1 MNSIFLRSAFIL
13 FSFAFATS
21 LQAAPPQ
28 ISAVSGSGPHP
39 QGTTSVTIE
48 IATDV
53 LSNCRLNT
61 VDDGN
66 PSQWTTLLTTSNN
79 LNHTSQVTLSNN
91 TDTARYIYCRNV
103 STGEVSSSFTFNI
116 TFTSSNNTPPTI
128 NTTTGSTE
136 VFEDSQYSYDVNA
149 TDAEDGT
156 TLTYSLVSPPSGMSI
171 NETTGLILWTPN
183 NDDVGDNAINIVVTD
198 SGGLTDSESFT
209 LNVVNVNDAP
219 VITSTDV
226 TIANEGSPYSYD
238 VDATD
243 PDLNDSLTYS
253 LNVKPSGMNI
263 DPITGLITWT
273 PTSAQVGSQSV
284 EIVVTDGDGATDQR
298 LFTITVDQANVAPE
312 IISNHILTATENVNY
327 VYDVEATDGNNN
339 DTLTFTLDS
348 NPPQMSIDPAS
359 GVINWLPGNSDVGQ
373 HNVTVTVS
381 DQSGLSDSESFVI
394 TVANVNGAP
403 VFGSNPILTGVEN
416 ELYSYDADATDDDS
430 GDVVTYRL
438 EIFPSGMSINAST
451 GVVSWTP
458 NSSQVG
464 DHDITIEATDLDG
477 LVTPHSYVL
486 TINSAVADVGPVRTY
501 ISGAGPL
508 AAGTTNTTMAISTD
522 VVATCRYNNV
532 DDNNPAGWT
541 TGFSSSNGTT
551 HTANITIVDGE
562 DTTRYIICKET
573 ASGIVNQ
580 IAYAFEI
587 TFETSNNQAPVFDS
601 TFISTATVDVEYIYD
616 VEASDPDAG
625 DTLTYSLLIN
635 PPSMSIDPNS
645 GLITWT
651 PTISDV
657 GDHSIL
663 IEVTDQGGLSETQPY
678 TLTVSEVS
686 NQAPTITAIADQTID
701 EDSTT
706 RSLDFT
712 VADAETSA
720 SSLTVTG
727 SSDNTGLIANTDI
740 VISGTDANRSVVV
753 TPLAN
758 ESGTANITLTVSDG
772 ELSST
777 ESFVVTVTAVNDVPT
792 ITSISNQTIS
802 EDSSTGSIAFT
813 VDDEETAAASL
824 TVTAIS
830 NNTGLVPS
838 SNIALSGT
846 GANRTVVVTPSPN
859 QSGSATV
866 TLTVSDGES
875 SADESFV
882 LTVNSVNDAPTI
894 TAVSDQTIDEDS
906 VTNSLSFT
914 IGDTETLAS
923 NLTVT
928 SSSSNT
934 TLVPS
939 NNISL
944 SGSDAN
950 RSVIVTPASNENGSA
965 TITLTVSD
973 GQLSSSETFVVTV
986 NSVND
991 LPTITSISNQ
1001 SIKQN
1006 EATGSLSFTVGDV
1019 ETTAASLTLSGSSNN
1034 TTLVPNS
1041 SIVFSGS
1048 GANRNVEITPASNQS
1063 GTATITIIVTDGNGG
1078 TQSTSFVLTV
1088 DAPPTVDAGA
1098 DQTVDI
1104 NANVTL
1110 TASASDVDGTIAT
1123 YSWVQDENGAPTI
1136 TLDPNDTDVLSFT
1149 APSVSKNT
1157 VFSFTVT
1164 VTDNSGQPA
1173 SDTVEVT
1180 VLGVVPDWGKSTPLT
1195 IADAAPVSPIIL
1207 DHDIVGALEGQA
1219 SVSGGAANY
1228 TIPIALPPGRA
1239 GMQPSVSLNYSSRS
1253 GNGIAGIGW
1262 SLGVGSSIHRCGQIA
1277 AVNGEL
1283 NFGVTYDADEDR
1295 LCLDGKR
1302 LIVTSG
1308 GYGVGGAIYRTE
1320 LDTFVK
1326 VVQSGGI
1333 NSASSSFTVYH
1344 KNGRIGYYG
1353 SDANSRHSA
1362 DGRTENLSWAIA
1374 REEDQSSNSIIYNY
1388 ATYGLGEHLLE
1399 SIEYTGVGA
1408 NAGDRMV
1415 EFNYQTGARSDRS
1428 FSYLAGGKTE
1438 RTKLLESIS
1447 TSYNGAPIRNY
1458 YLNYAASESDTSER
1472 TILDSVQECAVE
1484 NGVDVCLPATQF
1496 DTFTPAIAW
1505 DAELSGDGTGGLYD
1519 EITNFSSD
1527 DLIRMK
1533 DVNGD
1538 GIAEALHL
1546 IRYEIPVPNQIST
1559 YAFNVDVYQLQ
1570 EGVYTAVASSED
1582 PVLSSQIY
1590 AGIDG
1595 DINGDGITDFINM
1608 DDSDNSLIYYQF
1620 DENFNLVLTD
1630 TNFVLT
1636 TNYDRIEIG
1645 QQIEVTDINGDGYQD
1660 ILFKRLGINGT
1671 FYVAYYLN
1679 KGNGNIDFED
1689 PETLYTFSS
1698 QTSQSASLMDLDG
1711 DGLQDLAIVDSSS
1724 DTAVS
1729 IAFTSVNSAGSLDY
1743 TERNATQLG
1752 LPTNNRLNQFTWADI
1767 NGDGL
1772 KDFVR
1777 AVEVTTNNFDWRVR
1791 LNQGDR
1797 TFAAEKS
1804 LGTDTGI
1811 HKFQS
1816 AVNTFKIQATFGS
1829 MHVADLDGDG
1839 ADELLVPT
1847 TSDDA
1852 LCITASGELV
1862 NTPSISVEISS
1873 CDDAI
1878 HHYEHTNT
1886 GNGADTYEADWSQY
1900 DFRRFHWS
1908 ILDFEATDT
1917 DEYSSS
1923 REITD
1928 VAYAPLTDLGFIDG
1942 SRIRSLSFFDYDN
1955 DGSLDFF
1962 YRTKDQYAAKTN
1974 IPLGNDYLNVEG
1986 FDFEFGRKALFNVS
2000 FDTTS
2005 PGDNFFSQ
2013 RNLAND
2019 LVKNADTIE
2028 RATDGLGRVARWEYA
2043 PISRPDFVNGAPLY
2057 TVPLDREDWYT
2068 NEDPAREHFYFTS
2081 SMPVVTNFY
2090 ESDGIGGENETT
2102 YRYKEAIYNRKGRG
2116 FQGFRTIIV
2125 DNESDIR
2132 AVTDFHQ
2139 IFPKA
2144 GQIELATTCLA
2155 SSDEFCSSSKISS
2168 TNITYFDVN
2177 TFNSNIFWV
2186 VPAESVATTYDVVS
2200 ANPLSVKTTTINEAN
2215 VDSLYGNVLTSTQ
2228 TIDTGSTFSQLLVTT
2243 VNTYDTADESE
2254 WWIDKLNTTTVTS
2267 QTTTGSSLHDAT
2279 LDPTKEVETS
2289 YTWTTNRL
2297 PDTVTVTPKQ
2307 GGGKSTV
2314 VETEYTTYG
2323 LPDVISTY
2331 ELNDSA
2337 NARTVTMDYTKDGY
2351 GDGGTGS
2358 EEGYFVYKV
2367 TNDLGHEVTTTTFP
2381 EHGQVESVTDANGLT
2396 TETLYDPFGRIEQV
2410 TPPVGTGQ
2418 PAYSRFAL
2426 CDGGCDTEVMNI
2438 ASTDLSSLGIADI
2451 TDLISYK
2458 VTTTTAGA
2466 PETTLYKD
2474 KFNRVL
2480 VATTEGFEGSLI
2492 LVRTEYDH
2500 LGRKVFE
2507 SIPYFYADRAQYE
2520 DIGTHWNS
2528 FDAQGRL
2535 LEKRMDEPA
2544 GQWYTTTYG
2553 YSDHETTID
2562 AVGTSKT
2569 LPRMYRT
2576 YNGIGQLM
2584 KTTDSIGGVTEYA
2597 YDSQGN
2603 PIVLQDANGNPIT
2616 AEYNALGQKLYVD
2629 DPNMGEKTFEYTAFG
2644 EIDFETD
2651 AKGDTYYYDYDVIGR
2666 LTYRYLNVVPS
2677 SSNRNL
2683 SEASFTF
2690 DSASKGGTG
2699 EFCAGAIQSEV
2710 REDSGADAFNKAYA
2724 YDDYCRP
2731 SSVTT
2736 GVGAESYTQTTQYDS
2751 FYGRV
2756 KGGQT
2761 VSGITLETQYNDYG
2775 YATKSLNASTQYV
2788 YQEVTAM
2795 DARLNLTAAAKAN
2808 GAINETREYTPET
2821 GQMSLVLAETDAT
2834 SSQRHRIAYEY
2845 DDFGNLERQLVE
2857 NIRSGSVIESDET
2870 YLYDDLHRLTLS
2882 SQVIDGVSSSVSYV
2896 YDAVGN
2902 ITSKGDFGSGFVYGD
2917 ISRATDN
2924 AGPNAVISVNKNT
2937 GGTATYEYDLNGNME
2952 VGDGKTLTYNA
2963 FNKPLTI
2970 NKNGVTSTF
2979 SYGADQMRYKQVKT
2993 GLSGGTET
3001 TIYIDKSYEEITQNG
3016 VTKKRSYL
3024 GDAIVTETVGGSDSG
3039 FKIGFVHRD
3048 RLGSVVTITDEN
3060 GDVVDNKS
3068 FDPFGKPRKGTFETV
3083 SPPTLTAVRD
3093 VEIAAGEAYEE
3104 HTRRG
3109 FTDHEHLDDAELIH
3123 MNGRVYDYN
3132 LGRFLSVDPFIQE
3145 PGNSQSMNPY
3155 SYIMNN
3161 PLSGTDPSGYFSA
3174 KMREKHGCTEATMRC
3189 MVATAGYARALD
3201 NGTRKSGRERSAE
3214 LEQDIVSI
3222 MGNSTRKAYEFAK
3235 LGRVTVT
3242 KVTASTE
3249 VKKSPVGQA
3258 DAELKNT
3265 EKDTTISNTSTPYG
3279 ADYKLEKKNTGEL
3292 GSGITTEVREGV
3304 KVVKMAFTIS
3314 GYRAEHYAK
3323 EFMAQWDGA
3332 TGEHDGESYLVE
3344 ANITHVDGDGGMVHF
3359 RKMTRE
3365 EYGNQEE
3372 TGKVDVANAF
3382 EKGGKS
3388 RVIAV
3393 NTSRFAKIRSKKIKK
3408 YLAAHEIGHVM
3419 GLTHAPRGSGSIMS
3433 YDAADGNPQ
3442 AVTGRDIYNLYEGYK

>member
-1 MNSIFLRSAFIL
+1 MINVNRRFID
-13 FSFAFATS
+13 FIYAAAEFAT
-21 LQAAPPQ
+21 
-28 ISAVSGSGPHP
+28 V
-39 QGTTSVTIE
+39 
-48 IATDV
+48 
-53 LSNCRLNT
+53 
-61 VDDGN
+61 
-66 PSQWTTLLTTSNN
+66 
-79 LNHTSQVTLSNN
+79 
-91 TDTARYIYCRNV
+91 
-103 STGEVSSSFTFNI
+103 
-116 TFTSSNNTPPTI
+116 
-128 NTTTGSTE
+128 
-136 VFEDSQYSYDVNA
+136 
-149 TDAEDGT
+149 
-156 TLTYSLVSPPSGMSI
+156 
-171 NETTGLILWTPN
+171 
-183 NDDVGDNAINIVVTD
+183 
-198 SGGLTDSESFT
+198 
-209 LNVVNVNDAP
+209 
-219 VITSTDV
+219 
-226 TIANEGSPYSYD
+226 
-238 VDATD
+238 
-243 PDLNDSLTYS
+243 
-253 LNVKPSGMNI
+253 
-263 DPITGLITWT
+263 
-273 PTSAQVGSQSV
+273 
-284 EIVVTDGDGATDQR
+284 
-298 LFTITVDQANVAPE
+298 
-312 IISNHILTATENVNY
+312 
-327 VYDVEATDGNNN
+327 
-339 DTLTFTLDS
+339 
-348 NPPQMSIDPAS
+348 
-359 GVINWLPGNSDVGQ
+359 
-373 HNVTVTVS
+373 
-381 DQSGLSDSESFVI
+381 
-394 TVANVNGAP
+394 
-403 VFGSNPILTGVEN
+403 
-416 ELYSYDADATDDDS
+416 
-430 GDVVTYRL
+430 
-438 EIFPSGMSINAST
+438 
-451 GVVSWTP
+451 
-458 NSSQVG
+458 
-464 DHDITIEATDLDG
+464 
-477 LVTPHSYVL
+477 
-486 TINSAVADVGPVRTY
+486 
-501 ISGAGPL
+501 
-508 AAGTTNTTMAISTD
+508 
-522 VVATCRYNNV
+522 
-532 DDNNPAGWT
+532 
-541 TGFSSSNGTT
+541 
-551 HTANITIVDGE
+551 
-562 DTTRYIICKET
+562 
-573 ASGIVNQ
+573 
-580 IAYAFEI
+580 
-587 TFETSNNQAPVFDS
+587 
-601 TFISTATVDVEYIYD
+601 
-616 VEASDPDAG
+616 
-625 DTLTYSLLIN
+625 
-635 PPSMSIDPNS
+635 
-645 GLITWT
+645 
-651 PTISDV
+651 
-657 GDHSIL
+657 
-663 IEVTDQGGLSETQPY
+663 
-678 TLTVSEVS
+678 
-686 NQAPTITAIADQTID
+686 
-701 EDSTT
+701 
-706 RSLDFT
+706 
-712 VADAETSA
+712 
-720 SSLTVTG
+720 
-727 SSDNTGLIANTDI
+727 
-740 VISGTDANRSVVV
+740 
-753 TPLAN
+753 
-758 ESGTANITLTVSDG
+758 
-772 ELSST
+772 
-777 ESFVVTVTAVNDVPT
+777 
-792 ITSISNQTIS
+792 
-802 EDSSTGSIAFT
+802 
-813 VDDEETAAASL
+813 
-824 TVTAIS
+824 
-830 NNTGLVPS
+830 
-838 SNIALSGT
+838 
-846 GANRTVVVTPSPN
+846 
-859 QSGSATV
+859 
-866 TLTVSDGES
+866 
-875 SADESFV
+875 
-882 LTVNSVNDAPTI
+882 
-894 TAVSDQTIDEDS
+894 
-906 VTNSLSFT
+906 
-914 IGDTETLAS
+914 
-923 NLTVT
+923 
-928 SSSSNT
+928 
-934 TLVPS
+934 
-939 NNISL
+939 
-944 SGSDAN
+944 
-950 RSVIVTPASNENGSA
+950 
-965 TITLTVSD
+965 
-973 GQLSSSETFVVTV
+973 
-986 NSVND
+986 
-991 LPTITSISNQ
+991 
-1001 SIKQN
+1001 
-1006 EATGSLSFTVGDV
+1006 
-1019 ETTAASLTLSGSSNN
+1019 
-1034 TTLVPNS
+1034 
-1041 SIVFSGS
+1041 
-1048 GANRNVEITPASNQS
+1048 
-1063 GTATITIIVTDGNGG
+1063 
-1078 TQSTSFVLTV
+1078 
-1088 DAPPTVDAGA
+1088 
-1098 DQTVDI
+1098 
-1104 NANVTL
+1104 
-1110 TASASDVDGTIAT
+1110 
-1123 YSWVQDENGAPTI
+1123 
-1136 TLDPNDTDVLSFT
+1136 
-1149 APSVSKNT
+1149 
-1157 VFSFTVT
+1157 
-1164 VTDNSGQPA
+1164 
-1173 SDTVEVT
+1173 
-1180 VLGVVPDWGKSTPLT
+1180 
-1195 IADAAPVSPIIL
+1195 ADAAPVSPIIL

-1253 GNGIAGIGW
+1253 GNGIAGVGW

-1308 GYGVGGAIYRTE
+1308 NYGSGGAIYRTE

-1353 SDANSRHSA
+1353 NRSDARHSA

-1399 SIEYTGVGA
+1399 SIEYTGIGA
-1408 NAGDRMV
+1408 NAGDRIV
-1415 EFNYQTGARSDRS
+1415 EFNYQAGARSDRS

-1447 TSYNGAPIRNY
+1447 TSYNGSPIRNY

-1472 TILDSVQECAVE
+1472 TIPDSVQECAVE
-1484 NGVDVCLPATQF
+1484 NGTDVCLPVTQF
-1496 DTFTPAIAW
+1496 DTYTPAIAW
-1505 DAELSGDGTGGLYD
+1505 DVEQSSDGTSGLYD
-1519 EITNFSSD
+1519 EITNFTSD

-1538 GIAEALHL
+1538 GISEVLHL
-1546 IRYEIPVPNQIST
+1546 IRYEIPVSGQLST
-1559 YAFNVDVYQLQ
+1559 YAFNVDVYQLV
-1570 EGVYTAVASSED
+1570 EGEYVLKAQSTDAS
-1582 PVLSSQIY
+1582 LSAQIY

-1595 DINGDGITDFINM
+1595 DINGDGVTDFINM

-1630 TNFVLT
+1630 TNFVLS

-1679 KGNGNIDFED
+1679 KGNGNIDFDD
-1689 PETLYTFSS
+1689 PEILYTFSS

-1729 IAFTSVNSAGSLDY
+1729 IAFTSINSSGSLDY
-1743 TERNATQLG
+1743 TERDATQLS

-1791 LNQGDR
+1791 MNQGDR
-1797 TFAAEKS
+1797 TFAVEKS

-1811 HKFQS
+1811 HKRNI
-1816 AVNTFKIQATFGS
+1816 AINTFKIQATFGA

-1847 TSDDA
+1847 TSDDS
-1852 LCITASGELV
+1852 LCINASGFLL
-1862 NTPSISVEISS
+1862 NTPSRTVRFET
-1873 CDDAI
+1873 CDDDI
-1878 HHYEHTNT
+1878 HNFEQDDLESAT
-1886 GNGADTYEADWSQY
+1886 GDTFEVDWSQY

-1908 ILDFEATDT
+1908 VLDFEATAT
-1917 DEYSSS
+1917 DEYNNS
-1923 REITD
+1923 RVIEN

-1942 SRIRSLSFFDYDN
+1942 SSIRSLSFFDYDS

-1962 YRTKDQYAAKTN
+1962 FRTKNNFIARHN
-1974 IPLGNDYLNVEG
+1974 IQLEGDFLDVEG
-1986 FDFEFGRKALFNVS
+1986 RGADFLPNAFFNVS

-2005 PGDNFFSQ
+2005 PGDNFYSQ

-2019 LVKNADTIE
+2019 LAKNADTIE
-2028 RATDGLGRVARWEYA
+2028 RAEDGLGRVARWEYA

-2144 GQIELATTCLA
+2144 GQIELATTCLT
-2155 SSDEFCSSSKISS
+2155 SSDEFCSSSQISS

-2177 TFNSNIFWV
+2177 TFNSDIYWV

-2200 ANPLSVKTTTINEAN
+2200 TNPLSVKTTTINEAD

-2228 TIDTGSTFSQLLVTT
+2228 TINTGSTFSQLLVTT

-2267 QTTTGSSLHDAT
+2267 QTTTGSALHDAT

-2297 PDTVTVTPKQ
+2297 PETVTVTPKQ

-2331 ELNDSA
+2331 EVNDSA
-2337 NARTVTMDYTKDGY
+2337 NARTVTTVYTKDGY
-2351 GDGGTGS
+2351 GDGGSGS

-2367 TNDLGHEVTTTTFP
+2367 TNDLGHEVITTTFP

-2396 TETLYDPFGRIEQV
+2396 TETLYDLFGRIEQV

-2438 ASTDLSSLGIADI
+2438 ESTLLSNLGIADI

-2480 VATTEGFEGSLI
+2480 VATTEGFDGKLI
-2492 LVRTEYDH
+2492 LVRTEYDK

-2507 SIPYFYADRAQYE
+2507 SIPYLYDDKDLYE
-2520 DIGTHWNS
+2520 DTGMHWNS

-2544 GQWYTTTYG
+2544 GQWFTTTYG

-2562 AVGTSKT
+2562 AVGTTKT
-2569 LPRMYRT
+2569 LPRMSRT

-2629 DPNMGEKTFEYTAFG
+2629 DPNMGEKSFEYTAFG
-2644 EIDFETD
+2644 EIESETD
-2651 AKGDTYYYDYDVIGR
+2651 ALSVVTQYEYDATGR
-2666 LTYRYLNVVPS
+2666 LESRTAGGIP
-2677 SSNRNL
+2677 
-2683 SEASFTF
+2683 EATFTF

-2736 GVGAESYTQTTQYDS
+2736 NIGVDSYTQTTQYDS

-2775 YATKSLNASTQYV
+2775 YVTKSLNASSQYV
-2788 YQEVTAM
+2788 YQEVTEM
-2795 DARLNLTAAAKAN
+2795 DARLNLIAAAKAN
-2808 GAINETREYTPET
+2808 GIINETREYAPET
-2821 GQMSLVLAETDAT
+2821 GQMLLVLAETDAS

-2857 NIRSGSVIESDET
+2857 NIRSGSVIESEET
-2870 YLYDDLHRLTLS
+2870 YLYDDVHRLTLS
-2882 SQVIDGVSSSVSYV
+2882 SQLIDGVSSSVSYA

-2902 ITSKGDFGSGFVYGD
+2902 ITSKGDFGSGFAYGD
-2917 ISRATDN
+2917 ISRTTDN

-2937 GGTATYEYDLNGNME
+2937 GGTATYQYDLNGNMTS
-2952 VGDGKTLTYNA
+2952 GDGKTLTYNA

-2970 NKNGVTSTF
+2970 TKGSITSTF

-2993 GLSGGTET
+2993 GLPSGTET
-3001 TIYIDKSYEEITQNG
+3001 TIYIDKSYEEIIQDG

-3024 GDAIVTETVGGSDSG
+3024 GDAIVTETIGGPDAG

-3083 SPPTLTAVRD
+3083 SPATLTAVRD
-3093 VEIAAGEAYEE
+3093 LEIATGEAYEE
-3104 HTRRG
+3104 HSRRG

-3161 PLSGTDPSGYFSA
+3161 PLAGTDPSGY
-3174 KMREKHGCTEATMRC
+3174 EASTGGGRGFGWRTIWNRKDHIKYRIEL
-3189 MVATAGYARALD
+3189 AYE
-3201 NGTRKSGRERSAE
+3201 NGTKTITATQRQIISKSIPE
-3214 LEQDIVSI
+3214 LENATKEGLQSI
-3222 MGNSTRKAYEFAK
+3222 SIGAYVAPVIPKTGATETTMKVVEESSSTSTPQSGSDSEYVPAMITGQSLNSITITGIIPNAASKTMSFPVLSRAA
-3235 LGRVTVT
+3235 LGRVAGGLAFGLLLFEQRDMYRRNLHLLWALHGTFAQRLNPKSNMREPTLPADTGNPCGSDSDFCTEGGDETEDDYENPGHHDPSGTGPNPYNSTKSVLPQNHRALWKASKRAGDGNRWT
-3242 KVTASTE
+3242 KVG
-3249 VKKSPVGQA
+3249 KGRK
-3258 DAELKNT
+3258 AE
-3265 EKDTTISNTSTPYG
+3265 Y
-3279 ADYKLEKKNTGEL
+3279 
-3292 GSGITTEVREGV
+3292 
-3304 KVVKMAFTIS
+3304 
-3314 GYRAEHYAK
+3314 H
-3323 EFMAQWDGA
+3323 
-3332 TGEHDGESYLVE
+3332 
-3344 ANITHVDGDGGMVHF
+3344 
-3359 RKMTRE
+3359 
-3365 EYGNQEE
+3365 
-3372 TGKVDVANAF
+3372 
-3382 EKGGKS
+3382 
-3388 RVIAV
+3388 
-3393 NTSRFAKIRSKKIKK
+3393 RFQN
-3408 YLAAHEIGHVM
+3408 
-3419 GLTHAPRGSGSIMS
+3419 
-3433 YDAADGNPQ
+3433 DGNGNWHWNGSTNG
-3442 AVTGRDIYNLYEGYK
+3442 VTRSGQPRAIKMNNVPKEVQRW